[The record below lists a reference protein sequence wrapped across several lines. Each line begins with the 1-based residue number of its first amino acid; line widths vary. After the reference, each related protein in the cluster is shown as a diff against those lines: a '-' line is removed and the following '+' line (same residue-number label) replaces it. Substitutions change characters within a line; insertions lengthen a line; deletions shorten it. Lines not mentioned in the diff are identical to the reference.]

1 MRKGLLLVSAA
12 FLLAA
17 APSVASA
24 QNENGANLVRDG
36 FGQIFVPFQSVGKAA
51 EPAKVKKGKK
61 AKRSKRKG
69 KKAKKSGKRKMK
81 G

>member
-1 MRKGLLLVSAA
+1 MRKGLLLLSAA

-24 QNENGANLVRDG
+24 QNENSAKLVRDG
-36 FGQIFVPFQSVGKAA
+36 FGQIFVPFQSAGKAA
-51 EPAKVKKGKK
+51 EPAKAKKSKK